1 AESRQKGAGAK
12 HAAAVAELKALDEQ
26 LEFYTLRAP
35 IAGRLS
41 IVQAVPGQTLTPG
54 TVVADVVNL
63 DPIDVLCYAPPEAA
77 RRLALDQPAHLVLVE
92 APSAEPSAP
101 VTGKVAFIAV
111 QAQPETGNIAV

>member
-1 AESRQKGAGAK
+1 RIELDKARVVQKEAESRQK
-12 HAAAVAELKALDEQ
+12 AAAAKLAVAAADLKALDEQ

-54 TVVADVVNL
+54 TIVADVLKL

-77 RRLALDQPAHLVLVE
+77 RRLALDQQAQLILVV
-92 APSAEPSAP
+92 APSAA
-101 VTGKVAFIAV
+101 
-111 QAQPETGNIAV
+111 